1 MSSLMKWGVVLVL
14 GVGVAAPLWAEDDGG
29 APLPQPVVEQPQA
42 PTEWHVNLG
51 EGEQVFHS
59 QAESDAYG
67 RSRGWEPTPGF
78 QEGVFDKGGRFLGKN
93 KAEADANTADE
104 RAAERAKPVN
114 IWEGTPDEHNNY
126 YDPQKKQWSGL
137 FMVNGRAVTPQEYEA
152 DAHAK
157 REAFLEGGRKAIR
170 DAKAEHGRKNQHDQ
184 ELEQGALDA
193 TIAQHEQTEK
203 GMAEEGEKL
212 HEEMTR
218 LVPSRTLRSFE
229 ANSSQ
234 DK

>member
-1 MSSLMKWGVVLVL
+1 MRGTVAVSVLLMALFLVATP
-14 GVGVAAPLWAEDDGG
+14 VWADDGG
-29 APLPQPVVEQPQA
+29 APPPQPVVDQPQPVVENQVPADFQTGA
-42 PTEWHVNLG
+42 FSMDGRRLG
-51 EGEQVFHS
+51 DTAQEANAVLMAEQ
-59 QAESDAYG
+59 
-67 RSRGWEPTPGF
+67 
-78 QEGVFDKGGRFLGKN
+78 
-93 KAEADANTADE
+93 
-104 RAAERAKPVN
+104 AAERAKNPPN
-114 IWEGTPDEHNNY
+114 PFAGTPDEQHNY
-126 YDPQKKQWSGL
+126 YDPQTKQWSGL

-157 REAFLEGGRKAIR
+157 REAFLEGGRRAIR
-170 DAKAEHGRKNQHDQ
+170 DEKAEHGRKNQHDQ

-193 TIAQHEQTEK
+193 TAAQHERTEK
-203 GMAEEGEKL
+203 GMAEEGQKL